1 MSDPAEFADE
11 EIIKA
16 KLEAI
21 QEQLDRIEG
30 KLEAM
35 QASIEAIAAIP
46 GASRIHR

>member
-11 EIIKA
+11 EIIKSRLDEIKA
-16 KLEAI
+16 
-21 QEQLDRIEG
+21 QLDRIEG